1 MRKRSAIGAGYGA
14 ILWWTALSH
23 PAFAGNT
30 GPEALVAGVPGA
42 DLVRARCTLCHEAGH
57 ITRARLTLSEW
68 EDTVRLM
75 IRRGAP
81 IAPEELPAILDYLTT
96 HYGRAAN

>member
-1 MRKRSAIGAGYGA
+1 MSRRKRSATSAGYGA
-14 ILWWTALSH
+14 IVWWTARSY

-57 ITRARLTLSEW
+57 ITRSRLTRAEW

-75 IRRGAP
+75 IKRGAP
-81 IAPEELPAILDYLTT
+81 IAPEELPAILDYLTIN
-96 HYGRAAN
+96 YGRP